1 MLLVGVGTLSVVHLH
16 PRVVRPKAPCVPGVL
31 NLNAGHSESVVVNY
45 GWPCVA
51 YAEWSTVCDEA
62 FARNPPPPYVSD
74 MGDVCEPFYPEDALR
89 DPDSQGQN
97 AGVRCP
103 SMFRF
108 GHFPNHRWRP
118 LGLAADI
125 LCSICL
131 LAGLLLLPWGVSWL
145 AHD

>member
-1 MLLVGVGTLSVVHLH
+1 MLLVGVSVLSATHLH
-16 PRVVRPKAPCVPGVL
+16 PRVVRPKTPRVPRVL
-31 NLNAGHSESVVVNY
+31 NLVVGNSKSVVVNY

-51 YAEWSTVCDEA
+51 YTEWSTLADEM
-62 FARNPPPPYVSD
+62 FASNPPPPYVSD
-74 MGDVCEPFYPEDALR
+74 MGDECEPLIPPDALR
-89 DPDSQGQN
+89 DPDSQVRK
-97 AGVRCP
+97 AGVPNP

-125 LCSICL
+125 LCSVCL
-131 LAGLLLLPWGVSWL
+131 LAGLLLLPWGLSWL